1 MPVAAERLA
10 SLLVKTQDEAQ
21 EAANFMLS
29 NRMVSPQT
37 GAEGLEV
44 KKLLVAEA
52 VDIAKEYYLTV
63 THDRSLR
70 SAYRSAEG
78 GVEIEQ
84 VAEDNPEA
92 ILKHP
97 IDPLRG
103 LEGHEARTLAFKL
116 RFKASKS
123 IKPQPSCRDWWVS
136 RERDCSLAEIN
147 FGGHASLRKPP

>member
-1 MPVAAERLA
+1 M
-10 SLLVKTQDEAQ
+10 KTQDEAQ

-52 VDIAKEYYLTV
+52 VDIAKEYYLAV
-63 THDRSLR
+63 THDRARRCEVLI
-70 SAYRSAEG
+70 ASAEG

-116 RFKASKS
+116 GFRASKS
-123 IKPQPSCRDWWVS
+123 IKPQPSCPDW
-136 RERDCSLAEIN
+136 
-147 FGGHASLRKPP
+147 